1 LFQKCLRVLWQ
12 IYVNIAKRNQLRNV
26 GYVFVLKCRVLGFHD
41 RRGDIFLSVLLL
53 FRISFLPNCQF
64 AYIHSRQM
72 MKMLW
77 IKYRVRDLPT
87 KRLRQDIKSLIL
99 RRISRLSLQDD
110 RDNYI
115 NNILSVICNWKNFC
129 LLLKRRT

>member
-1 LFQKCLRVLWQ
+1 
-12 IYVNIAKRNQLRNV
+12 
-26 GYVFVLKCRVLGFHD
+26 
-41 RRGDIFLSVLLL
+41 
-53 FRISFLPNCQF
+53 
-64 AYIHSRQM
+64 